1 MYKIM
6 IIFICIFL
14 LIYLYIKYNV
24 NTLEITK
31 YTIENEKIPKEFD
44 GYNIVQIS
52 DLHSKS
58 FGKNN
63 QKLLEKINALNP
75 DRVVITGDLV
85 DGENNN
91 YNIALEFIREL
102 AKLYKVYYI
111 IGNHEQKAL
120 IKKYKTEYV
129 EYFNKLN
136 QIDFVNL
143 DNRKVEI
150 TKEGSKVNLY
160 GLTVPYSCY
169 KYLFD
174 NKEITRIDKSFLVE
188 KLGDLDKNQFNILLS
203 HTPFYFDEY
212 EKWGADLI
220 LCGHVHGG
228 IVRLP
233 FIGGLL
239 SPDRKFFPKYD
250 LGKYIKNKSTMIV
263 SKGLGG
269 SKVLIRVNCKPEI
282 VSIKLKASQNIN
294 K

>member
-1 MYKIM
+1 MYKI
-6 IIFICIFL
+6 IFIFIGIFIL
-14 LIYLYIKYNV
+14 MYLYIKYNV
-24 NTLEITK
+24 NTLEVTK
-31 YTIENEKIPKEFD
+31 YVVENKKVPKEFD

-52 DLHSKS
+52 DLHSKL
-58 FGKNN
+58 FGENN
-63 QKLLEKINALNP
+63 KKLIQKIKSLNP
-75 DRVVITGDLV
+75 DIVVVTGDLI

-91 YNIALEFIREL
+91 YNVALDFMKEIS
-102 AKLYKVYYI
+102 KLYRVYYI

-120 IKKYKTEYV
+120 IKKYKDEYKD
-129 EYFNKLN
+129 YFNKLH

-143 DNRKVEI
+143 DNNKVEI
-150 TKEGSKVNLY
+150 VKGDSNINLY

-174 NKEITRIDKSFLVE
+174 NQETTSIDIDFLEE
-188 KLGDLDKNQFNILLS
+188 KLGKVDREQFNILLA

-212 EKWGADLI
+212 EKWGADLT

-233 FIGGLL
+233 LVGGLL

-250 LGKYIKNKSTMIV
+250 LGEYIKNKSTMIV

-282 VSIKLKASQNIN
+282 VNIKLKNIN
-294 K
+294 

>member
-1 MYKIM
+1 MYKI
-6 IIFICIFL
+6 IFIFIGIFIL
-14 LIYLYIKYNV
+14 MYLYKKYNV
-24 NTLEITK
+24 NTLEVTK
-31 YTIENEKIPKEFD
+31 YVVENKKVPKEFD

-52 DLHSKS
+52 DLHSKL
-58 FGKNN
+58 FGENN
-63 QKLLEKINALNP
+63 KKLIQKIKSLNP
-75 DRVVITGDLV
+75 DIVVVTGDLI

-91 YNIALEFIREL
+91 YNVALDFMKEIS
-102 AKLYKVYYI
+102 KLYRVYYI
-111 IGNHEQKAL
+111 IGNHEQKSL
-120 IKKYKTEYV
+120 IKKYKDEYKD
-129 EYFNKLN
+129 YFNKLH

-143 DNRKVEI
+143 DNNKVEI
-150 TKEGSKVNLY
+150 VKGDSNINLY

-174 NKEITRIDKSFLVE
+174 NQETTSIDIDFLEE
-188 KLGDLDKNQFNILLS
+188 KLGKVDREQFNILLA

-212 EKWGADLI
+212 EKWGADLT

-233 FIGGLL
+233 LVGGLL

-250 LGKYIKNKSTMIV
+250 LGEYIKNKSTMIV

-282 VSIKLKASQNIN
+282 N
-294 K
+294 

>member
-1 MYKIM
+1 MYKI
-6 IIFICIFL
+6 IFIFIGIFIL
-14 LIYLYIKYNV
+14 MYLYIKYNV
-24 NTLEITK
+24 NTLEVTK
-31 YTIENEKIPKEFD
+31 YVVENKKVPKEFY

-52 DLHSKS
+52 DLHSKL
-58 FGKNN
+58 FGENN
-63 QKLLEKINALNP
+63 KKLIQKIKSLNP
-75 DRVVITGDLV
+75 DIVVVTGDLI

-91 YNIALEFIREL
+91 YNVALDFMKEIS
-102 AKLYKVYYI
+102 KLYRVYYI
-111 IGNHEQKAL
+111 IGNHEQKSL
-120 IKKYKTEYV
+120 IKKYKDEYKD
-129 EYFNKLN
+129 YFNKLH

-143 DNRKVEI
+143 DNNKVEI
-150 TKEGSKVNLY
+150 VKGDSNINLY

-174 NKEITRIDKSFLVE
+174 NQETTSIDIDFLEE
-188 KLGDLDKNQFNILLS
+188 KLGKVDREQFNILLA

-212 EKWGADLI
+212 EKWGADLT

-233 FIGGLL
+233 LVGGLL

-250 LGKYIKNKSTMIV
+250 LGEYIKNKSTMIV

-282 VSIKLKASQNIN
+282 VNIKLKNIN
-294 K
+294 

>member
-1 MYKIM
+1 MYKI
-6 IIFICIFL
+6 IFVTICI
-14 LIYLYIKYNV
+14 LILMYLYIKYNI
-24 NTLEITK
+24 NTIEITK
-31 YTIENEKIPKEFD
+31 YIVENEKLPEAFD

-52 DLHSKS
+52 DLHSKLM
-58 FGKNN
+58 KKI
-63 QKLLEKINALNP
+63 KLLNP
-75 DRVVITGDLV
+75 DIVVVTGDLI

-91 YNIALEFIREL
+91 YNVALDFMKEIS
-102 AKLYKVYYI
+102 KLYKVYYI

-120 IKKYKTEYV
+120 IKKYKEEYKD
-129 EYFNKLN
+129 YFNKLY

-143 DNRKVEI
+143 DNNKVEI
-150 TKEGSKVNLY
+150 IKGNSNINLY
-160 GLTVPYSCY
+160 GLTIPYSCY

-174 NKEITRIDKSFLVE
+174 NKNMTSIDSDFLLE
-188 KLGDLDKNQFNILLS
+188 KLGYVDKEQFNILLA

-212 EKWGADLI
+212 EKWGSDLT

-228 IVRLP
+228 IIRLP

-269 SKVLIRVNCKPEI
+269 SKILIRVNCKPEV
-282 VSIKLKASQNIN
+282 VSIKLKKHKLNN
-294 K
+294 

>member
-1 MYKIM
+1 MYKI
-6 IIFICIFL
+6 IFIFIGIFI

-24 NTLEITK
+24 NTLEVTK
-31 YTIENEKIPKEFD
+31 YVVENKKVPKEFD

-52 DLHSKS
+52 DLHSKL
-58 FGKNN
+58 FGENN
-63 QKLLEKINALNP
+63 KKLIQKIKSLNP
-75 DRVVITGDLV
+75 DIVVVTGDLI

-91 YNIALEFIREL
+91 YNVALDFMKEIS
-102 AKLYKVYYI
+102 KLYRVYYI
-111 IGNHEQKAL
+111 IGNHEQKSL
-120 IKKYKTEYV
+120 IKKYKDEYKD
-129 EYFNKLN
+129 YFNKLH

-143 DNRKVEI
+143 DNNKVEI
-150 TKEGSKVNLY
+150 VKGDSNINLY

-174 NKEITRIDKSFLVE
+174 NQETTSIDIDFLEE
-188 KLGDLDKNQFNILLS
+188 KLGKVDREQFNILLA

-212 EKWGADLI
+212 EKWGADLT

-233 FIGGLL
+233 IVGGLL

-250 LGKYIKNKSTMIV
+250 LGEYTKNKSTMIV

-282 VSIKLKASQNIN
+282 VNIKLKNIN
-294 K
+294 

>member
-1 MYKIM
+1 MYKI
-6 IIFICIFL
+6 IFIFIGIFIL
-14 LIYLYIKYNV
+14 MYLYIKYNV
-24 NTLEITK
+24 NTLEVTK
-31 YTIENEKIPKEFD
+31 YVVENKKVPKEFD

-52 DLHSKS
+52 DLHSKL
-58 FGKNN
+58 FGENN
-63 QKLLEKINALNP
+63 KKLIQKIKSLNP
-75 DRVVITGDLV
+75 DIVVVTGDLI

-91 YNIALEFIREL
+91 YNVALDFMKEIS
-102 AKLYKVYYI
+102 KLYRVYYI
-111 IGNHEQKAL
+111 IGNHEQKSL
-120 IKKYKTEYV
+120 IKKYKDEYKD
-129 EYFNKLN
+129 YFNKLH

-143 DNRKVEI
+143 DNNKVEI
-150 TKEGSKVNLY
+150 VKGDSNINLY

-174 NKEITRIDKSFLVE
+174 NQETTSIDIDFLEE
-188 KLGDLDKNQFNILLS
+188 KLGKVDREQFNILLA

-212 EKWGADLI
+212 EKWGADLA

-233 FIGGLL
+233 LVGGLL

-250 LGKYIKNKSTMIV
+250 LGEYIKNKSTMIV

-282 VSIKLKASQNIN
+282 VNIKLKNIN
-294 K
+294 

>member
-1 MYKIM
+1 M
-6 IIFICIFL
+6 
-14 LIYLYIKYNV
+14 YLYIKYNV
-24 NTLEITK
+24 NTLEVTK
-31 YTIENEKIPKEFD
+31 YVVENKKVPKEFD

-52 DLHSKS
+52 DLHSKL
-58 FGKNN
+58 FGENN
-63 QKLLEKINALNP
+63 KKLIQKIKSLNP
-75 DRVVITGDLV
+75 DIVVVTGDLI

-91 YNIALEFIREL
+91 YNVALDFMKEIS
-102 AKLYKVYYI
+102 KLYRVYYI
-111 IGNHEQKAL
+111 IGNHEQKSL
-120 IKKYKTEYV
+120 IKKYKDEYKD
-129 EYFNKLN
+129 YFNKLH

-143 DNRKVEI
+143 DNNKVEI
-150 TKEGSKVNLY
+150 VKGESNINLY

-174 NKEITRIDKSFLVE
+174 NQETTSIDINFLEE
-188 KLGDLDKNQFNILLS
+188 KLGKVDREQFNILLA

-212 EKWGADLI
+212 EKWGADLT

-233 FIGGLL
+233 LVGGLL

-250 LGKYIKNKSTMIV
+250 LGEYIKNKSTMIV

-282 VSIKLKASQNIN
+282 VNIKLKNIN
-294 K
+294 

>member
-1 MYKIM
+1 MYKI
-6 IIFICIFL
+6 IFIFIGIFIL
-14 LIYLYIKYNV
+14 MYLYIKYNV
-24 NTLEITK
+24 NTLEVTK
-31 YTIENEKIPKEFD
+31 YVVENKKVPKEFD

-52 DLHSKS
+52 DLHSKL
-58 FGKNN
+58 FGENN
-63 QKLLEKINALNP
+63 KKLIQKIKSLNP
-75 DRVVITGDLV
+75 DIVVVTGDLI

-91 YNIALEFIREL
+91 YNVALDFMKEIS
-102 AKLYKVYYI
+102 KLYRVYYI
-111 IGNHEQKAL
+111 IGNHEQKSL
-120 IKKYKTEYV
+120 IKKYKDEYKD
-129 EYFNKLN
+129 YFNKLH

-143 DNRKVEI
+143 DNNKVEI
-150 TKEGSKVNLY
+150 VNGDSNINLY

-174 NKEITRIDKSFLVE
+174 NQETTSIDIDFLEE
-188 KLGDLDKNQFNILLS
+188 KLGKVDREQFNILLA

-212 EKWGADLI
+212 EKWGADLT

-233 FIGGLL
+233 LVGGLL

-250 LGKYIKNKSTMIV
+250 LGEYTKNKSTMIV

-282 VSIKLKASQNIN
+282 VNIKLKNIN
-294 K
+294 

>member
-1 MYKIM
+1 MYKI
-6 IIFICIFL
+6 IFIFIGIFIL
-14 LIYLYIKYNV
+14 MYLYIKYNV
-24 NTLEITK
+24 NTLEVTK
-31 YTIENEKIPKEFD
+31 YVVENKKVPKEFD

-52 DLHSKS
+52 DLHSKL
-58 FGKNN
+58 FGENN
-63 QKLLEKINALNP
+63 KKLIQKIKSLNP
-75 DRVVITGDLV
+75 DIVVVTGDLI

-91 YNIALEFIREL
+91 YNVALDFMKEIS
-102 AKLYKVYYI
+102 KLYRVYYI
-111 IGNHEQKAL
+111 IGNHEQKSL
-120 IKKYKTEYV
+120 IKKYKDEYKD
-129 EYFNKLN
+129 YFNKLH

-143 DNRKVEI
+143 DNNKVEI
-150 TKEGSKVNLY
+150 VKGESNINLY

-174 NKEITRIDKSFLVE
+174 NQETTSIDINFLEE
-188 KLGDLDKNQFNILLS
+188 KLGKVDREQFNILLA

-212 EKWGADLI
+212 EKWGADLT

-233 FIGGLL
+233 LVGGLL

-250 LGKYIKNKSTMIV
+250 LGEYIKNKSTMIV

-282 VSIKLKASQNIN
+282 LNIKLKNIN
-294 K
+294 

>member
-1 MYKIM
+1 MYKI
-6 IIFICIFL
+6 IFIFIGIFIL
-14 LIYLYIKYNV
+14 MYLYIKYNV
-24 NTLEITK
+24 NTLEVTK
-31 YTIENEKIPKEFD
+31 YVVENKKVPKEFD

-52 DLHSKS
+52 DLHSKL
-58 FGKNN
+58 FDENN
-63 QKLLEKINALNP
+63 KKLIQKIKSLNP
-75 DRVVITGDLV
+75 DIVVVTGDLI

-91 YNIALEFIREL
+91 YNVALDFMKEIS
-102 AKLYKVYYI
+102 KLYRVYYI
-111 IGNHEQKAL
+111 IGNHEQKSL
-120 IKKYKTEYV
+120 IKKYKDEYKD
-129 EYFNKLN
+129 YFNKLH

-143 DNRKVEI
+143 DNNKVEI
-150 TKEGSKVNLY
+150 VKGDSNINLY

-174 NKEITRIDKSFLVE
+174 NQETTSIDIDFLEE
-188 KLGDLDKNQFNILLS
+188 KLGKVDREQFNILLA

-212 EKWGADLI
+212 EKWGADLT

-233 FIGGLL
+233 LVGGLL

-250 LGKYIKNKSTMIV
+250 LGEYTKNKSTMIV

-282 VSIKLKASQNIN
+282 VNIKLKNIN
-294 K
+294 

>member
-1 MYKIM
+1 MYKI
-6 IIFICIFL
+6 IFIFIGIFIL
-14 LIYLYIKYNV
+14 MYLYIKYNV
-24 NTLEITK
+24 NTLEVTK
-31 YTIENEKIPKEFD
+31 YVVENKKVPKEFD

-52 DLHSKS
+52 DLHSKL
-58 FGKNN
+58 FGENN
-63 QKLLEKINALNP
+63 KKLIQKIKSLNP
-75 DRVVITGDLV
+75 DIVVVTGDLI

-91 YNIALEFIREL
+91 YNVALDFMKEIS
-102 AKLYKVYYI
+102 KLYRVYYI
-111 IGNHEQKAL
+111 IGNHEQKSL
-120 IKKYKTEYV
+120 IKKYKDEYKD
-129 EYFNKLN
+129 YFNKLH

-143 DNRKVEI
+143 DNNKVEI
-150 TKEGSKVNLY
+150 VKGDSNINLY

-174 NKEITRIDKSFLVE
+174 NQETTSIDIDFLEE
-188 KLGDLDKNQFNILLS
+188 KLGKVDREQFNILLA

-212 EKWGADLI
+212 EKWGADLT

-233 FIGGLL
+233 LVGGLL

-250 LGKYIKNKSTMIV
+250 LGEYIKNKSTMRV

-282 VSIKLKASQNIN
+282 VNIKLKNIN
-294 K
+294 

>member
-1 MYKIM
+1 MSK
-6 IIFICIFL
+6 L
-14 LIYLYIKYNV
+14 LNRFNHILMYLYIKYNV
-24 NTLEITK
+24 NTLEVTK
-31 YTIENEKIPKEFD
+31 YVVENKKVPKEFD

-52 DLHSKS
+52 DLHSKL
-58 FGKNN
+58 FGENN
-63 QKLLEKINALNP
+63 KKLIQKIKSLNP
-75 DRVVITGDLV
+75 DIVVVTGDLI

-91 YNIALEFIREL
+91 YNVALDFMKEIS
-102 AKLYKVYYI
+102 KLYRVYYI
-111 IGNHEQKAL
+111 IGNHEQKSL
-120 IKKYKTEYV
+120 IKKYKDEYKD
-129 EYFNKLN
+129 YFNKLH

-143 DNRKVEI
+143 DNNKVEI
-150 TKEGSKVNLY
+150 VKGDSNINLY

-174 NKEITRIDKSFLVE
+174 NQETTSIDIDFLEE
-188 KLGDLDKNQFNILLS
+188 KLGKVDREQFNILLA

-212 EKWGADLI
+212 EKWGADLT

-233 FIGGLL
+233 LVGGLL

-250 LGKYIKNKSTMIV
+250 LGEYIKNKSTMIV

-282 VSIKLKASQNIN
+282 VNIKLKNIN
-294 K
+294 

>member
-1 MYKIM
+1 MYKI
-6 IIFICIFL
+6 IFIFIGIFIL
-14 LIYLYIKYNV
+14 MYLYIKYNV
-24 NTLEITK
+24 NTLEVTK
-31 YTIENEKIPKEFD
+31 YVVENKKVPKEFD

-52 DLHSKS
+52 DLHSKL
-58 FGKNN
+58 FGENN
-63 QKLLEKINALNP
+63 KKLIQKIKSLNP
-75 DRVVITGDLV
+75 DIVVVTGDLI

-91 YNIALEFIREL
+91 YNVALDFMKEIS
-102 AKLYKVYYI
+102 KLYRVYYI
-111 IGNHEQKAL
+111 IGNHEQKSL
-120 IKKYKTEYV
+120 IKKYKDEYKD
-129 EYFNKLN
+129 YFNKLH

-143 DNRKVEI
+143 DNNKVEI
-150 TKEGSKVNLY
+150 VKGDSNINLY

-174 NKEITRIDKSFLVE
+174 NQETTSIDINFLEE
-188 KLGDLDKNQFNILLS
+188 KLGKVDREQFNILLA

-212 EKWGADLI
+212 EKWGADLT

-233 FIGGLL
+233 IVGGLL

-250 LGKYIKNKSTMIV
+250 LGEYTKNKSTMIV

-282 VSIKLKASQNIN
+282 VNNKLKNIN
-294 K
+294 

>member
-1 MYKIM
+1 MYKI
-6 IIFICIFL
+6 IFIFIGIFIL
-14 LIYLYIKYNV
+14 MYLYIKYNV
-24 NTLEITK
+24 NTLEVTK
-31 YTIENEKIPKEFD
+31 YVVENKKVPKEFD

-52 DLHSKS
+52 DLHSKL
-58 FGKNN
+58 FGENN
-63 QKLLEKINALNP
+63 KKLIQKIKSLNP
-75 DRVVITGDLV
+75 DIVVVTGDLI

-91 YNIALEFIREL
+91 YNVALDFMKEIS
-102 AKLYKVYYI
+102 KLYRVYYI
-111 IGNHEQKAL
+111 IGNHEQKSL
-120 IKKYKTEYV
+120 IKKYKDEYKD
-129 EYFNKLN
+129 YFNKLH

-143 DNRKVEI
+143 DNNKVEI
-150 TKEGSKVNLY
+150 VKGDSNINLY

-174 NKEITRIDKSFLVE
+174 NQETTSIDINFLEE
-188 KLGDLDKNQFNILLS
+188 KLGKVDREQFNILLA

-212 EKWGADLI
+212 EKWGADLT

-233 FIGGLL
+233 LVGGLL

-250 LGKYIKNKSTMIV
+250 LGEYTKNKSTMIV

-282 VSIKLKASQNIN
+282 VNIKLKNIN
-294 K
+294 

>member
-1 MYKIM
+1 MYKI
-6 IIFICIFL
+6 IFIFIGIFIL
-14 LIYLYIKYNV
+14 MYLYIKYNV
-24 NTLEITK
+24 NTLEVTK
-31 YTIENEKIPKEFD
+31 YVVENKKVPKEFD

-52 DLHSKS
+52 DLHSKL
-58 FGKNN
+58 FGENN
-63 QKLLEKINALNP
+63 KKLIQKIKSLNP
-75 DRVVITGDLV
+75 DIVVVTGDLI

-91 YNIALEFIREL
+91 YNVALDFMKEISN
-102 AKLYKVYYI
+102 LYRVYYI
-111 IGNHEQKAL
+111 IGNHEQKSL
-120 IKKYKTEYV
+120 IKKYKDEYKD
-129 EYFNKLN
+129 YFNKLH

-143 DNRKVEI
+143 DNNKVEI
-150 TKEGSKVNLY
+150 VKGDSNINLY

-174 NKEITRIDKSFLVE
+174 NQETTSIDIDFLEE
-188 KLGDLDKNQFNILLS
+188 KLGKVDREQFNILLA

-212 EKWGADLI
+212 EKWGADLT

-233 FIGGLL
+233 LVGGLL

-250 LGKYIKNKSTMIV
+250 LGEYIKNKSTMIV

-282 VSIKLKASQNIN
+282 VNIKLKNIN
-294 K
+294 

>member
-1 MYKIM
+1 MYKI
-6 IIFICIFL
+6 IFIFIGIFIL
-14 LIYLYIKYNV
+14 MYLYIKYNV
-24 NTLEITK
+24 NTLEVTK
-31 YTIENEKIPKEFD
+31 YVVENKKVPKEFD

-52 DLHSKS
+52 DLHSKL
-58 FGKNN
+58 FGENN
-63 QKLLEKINALNP
+63 KKLIQKIKLLNP
-75 DRVVITGDLV
+75 DIVVVTGDLI

-91 YNIALEFIREL
+91 YNVALDFMKEIS
-102 AKLYKVYYI
+102 KLYRVYYI
-111 IGNHEQKAL
+111 IGNHEQKSL
-120 IKKYKTEYV
+120 IKKYKDEYKD
-129 EYFNKLN
+129 YFNKLH

-143 DNRKVEI
+143 DNNKVEI
-150 TKEGSKVNLY
+150 VKGDSNINLY

-174 NKEITRIDKSFLVE
+174 NQETTSIDIDFLEE
-188 KLGDLDKNQFNILLS
+188 KLGKVNREQFNILLA

-212 EKWGADLI
+212 EKWGADLT

-233 FIGGLL
+233 IVGGLL

-250 LGKYIKNKSTMIV
+250 LGEYTKNKSTMIV

-282 VSIKLKASQNIN
+282 VNIKLKNIN
-294 K
+294 

>member
-1 MYKIM
+1 M
-6 IIFICIFL
+6 
-14 LIYLYIKYNV
+14 YLYIKYNV
-24 NTLEITK
+24 NTLEVTK
-31 YTIENEKIPKEFD
+31 YVVENKKVPKEFD

-52 DLHSKS
+52 DLHSKL
-58 FGKNN
+58 FGENN
-63 QKLLEKINALNP
+63 KKLIQKIKSLNP
-75 DRVVITGDLV
+75 DIVVVTGDLI

-91 YNIALEFIREL
+91 YNVALDFMKEIS
-102 AKLYKVYYI
+102 KLYRVYYI
-111 IGNHEQKAL
+111 IGNHEQKSL
-120 IKKYKTEYV
+120 IKKYKDEYKD
-129 EYFNKLN
+129 YFNKLH

-143 DNRKVEI
+143 DNNKVEI
-150 TKEGSKVNLY
+150 VKGDSNINLY

-174 NKEITRIDKSFLVE
+174 NQETTSIDIDFLEE
-188 KLGDLDKNQFNILLS
+188 KLGKVDREQFNILLA

-212 EKWGADLI
+212 EKWGADLT

-233 FIGGLL
+233 LVGGLL

-250 LGKYIKNKSTMIV
+250 LGEYIKNKSTMIV

-282 VSIKLKASQNIN
+282 VNIKLKNIN
-294 K
+294 

>member
-1 MYKIM
+1 MYKI
-6 IIFICIFL
+6 IFIFIGIFIL
-14 LIYLYIKYNV
+14 MYLYIKYNV
-24 NTLEITK
+24 NTLEVTK
-31 YTIENEKIPKEFD
+31 YVVENKKVPKEFD

-52 DLHSKS
+52 DLHSKL
-58 FGKNN
+58 FGENN
-63 QKLLEKINALNP
+63 KKLIQKIKSLNP
-75 DRVVITGDLV
+75 DIVVVTGDLI

-91 YNIALEFIREL
+91 YNVALDFMKEIS
-102 AKLYKVYYI
+102 KLYRVYYI
-111 IGNHEQKAL
+111 IGNHEQKSL
-120 IKKYKTEYV
+120 IKKYKDEYKD
-129 EYFNKLN
+129 YFNKLH

-143 DNRKVEI
+143 DNNKVEI
-150 TKEGSKVNLY
+150 VKGDSNITLY

-174 NKEITRIDKSFLVE
+174 NQETTSIDIDFLEE
-188 KLGDLDKNQFNILLS
+188 KLGKVDREQFNILLA

-212 EKWGADLI
+212 EKWGADLT

-233 FIGGLL
+233 LVGGLL

-250 LGKYIKNKSTMIV
+250 LGEYIKNKSTMIV

-282 VSIKLKASQNIN
+282 VNIKLKNIN
-294 K
+294 

>member
-1 MYKIM
+1 MYKI
-6 IIFICIFL
+6 IFIFIGIFIL
-14 LIYLYIKYNV
+14 MYLYIKYNV
-24 NTLEITK
+24 NTLEVTK
-31 YTIENEKIPKEFD
+31 YVVENKKVPKEFD

-52 DLHSKS
+52 DLHSKL
-58 FGKNN
+58 FGENN
-63 QKLLEKINALNP
+63 KKLIQKIKSLNP
-75 DRVVITGDLV
+75 DIVVVTGDLI

-91 YNIALEFIREL
+91 YNVALDFMKEIS
-102 AKLYKVYYI
+102 KLYRVYYI

-120 IKKYKTEYV
+120 IKKYKDEYKD
-129 EYFNKLN
+129 YFNKLH
-136 QIDFVNL
+136 QMDFVNL
-143 DNRKVEI
+143 DNNKVEI
-150 TKEGSKVNLY
+150 VKGNSNINLY

-174 NKEITRIDKSFLVE
+174 NQETTSIDSDFLEE
-188 KLGDLDKNQFNILLS
+188 KLGKVDREQFNILLA

-212 EKWGADLI
+212 EKWGADLT

-233 FIGGLL
+233 FVGGLL

-282 VSIKLKASQNIN
+282 VNIKLKNIN
-294 K
+294 

>member
-1 MYKIM
+1 MYKI
-6 IIFICIFL
+6 IFIFIGIFIL
-14 LIYLYIKYNV
+14 MYLYIKYNV
-24 NTLEITK
+24 NTLEVTK
-31 YTIENEKIPKEFD
+31 YVVENKKVTKEFD

-52 DLHSKS
+52 DLHSKL
-58 FGKNN
+58 FGENN
-63 QKLLEKINALNP
+63 KKLIQKIKSLNP
-75 DRVVITGDLV
+75 DIVVVTGDLI

-91 YNIALEFIREL
+91 YNVALDFMKEIS
-102 AKLYKVYYI
+102 KLYRVYYI
-111 IGNHEQKAL
+111 IGNHEQKSL
-120 IKKYKTEYV
+120 IKKYKDEYKD
-129 EYFNKLN
+129 YFNKLH

-143 DNRKVEI
+143 DNNKVEI
-150 TKEGSKVNLY
+150 VKGDSNINLY

-174 NKEITRIDKSFLVE
+174 NQETTSIDIDFLEE
-188 KLGDLDKNQFNILLS
+188 KLGKVDREQFNILLA

-212 EKWGADLI
+212 EKWGADLT

-233 FIGGLL
+233 LVGGLL

-250 LGKYIKNKSTMIV
+250 LGEYIKNKSTMIV

-282 VSIKLKASQNIN
+282 VNIKLKNIN
-294 K
+294 

>member
-1 MYKIM
+1 MYKI
-6 IIFICIFL
+6 IFIFIGIFIL
-14 LIYLYIKYNV
+14 MYLYIKYNV
-24 NTLEITK
+24 NTLEVTK
-31 YTIENEKIPKEFD
+31 YVVENKKVPKEFD

-52 DLHSKS
+52 DLHSKL
-58 FGKNN
+58 FGENN
-63 QKLLEKINALNP
+63 KKLIQKIKSLNP
-75 DRVVITGDLV
+75 DIVVVTGDLI

-91 YNIALEFIREL
+91 YNVALDFMKEIS
-102 AKLYKVYYI
+102 KLYRVYYI
-111 IGNHEQKAL
+111 IGNHEQKSL
-120 IKKYKTEYV
+120 IKIYKDEYKD
-129 EYFNKLN
+129 YFNKLH

-143 DNRKVEI
+143 DNNKVEI
-150 TKEGSKVNLY
+150 VKGDSNINLY

-174 NKEITRIDKSFLVE
+174 NQETTSIDIDFLEE
-188 KLGDLDKNQFNILLS
+188 KLGKVDREQFNILLA

-212 EKWGADLI
+212 EKWGADLT

-233 FIGGLL
+233 IVGGLL

-250 LGKYIKNKSTMIV
+250 LGEYIKNKSTMIV

-282 VSIKLKASQNIN
+282 VNIKLKNIN
-294 K
+294 